1 MTKTVA
7 VFLHHGSR
15 WDPARGVREQEH
27 WDAHA
32 RFMDAL
38 FDAGQVVLAGP
49 FADDS
54 GSMVILAVDS
64 VEIARAIFQED
75 PWARQDILLTAD
87 VKEWT
92 IFMDSR

>member
-1 MTKTVA
+1 
-7 VFLHHGSR
+7 
-15 WDPARGVREQEH
+15 
-27 WDAHA
+27 
-32 RFMDAL
+32 MDAL
-38 FDAGQVVLAGP
+38 FDAGEIFLAGP

-64 VEIARAIFQED
+64 VETARAIFQED